1 MTATRL
7 PRALHPV
14 AWWLWALGLATAA
27 SRTTNPLLLLLVMVV
42 AGYVVVARRSSAPWA
57 KAYGVFVRLAVFV
70 LVLRLLLEVLFGN
83 SFGGTVLLHLPS
95 LPLPDWMAGVR
106 IGGDLTREA
115 LAFALYD
122 GLRLAALLICVG
134 AANSLASPARLLK
147 SLPAALYEIGVVITV
162 AASFAP
168 QAVTR
173 LGRIREARR
182 LRGRRDRG
190 LRAVRGIAL
199 PVLEGALERSVD
211 LAAAMDS
218 RGFGRRGEGSPRTR
232 RVGAALGLAGLLA
245 VVGSSYGLLDPGSPA
260 LLGIPL
266 LVTGALV
273 ATAGML
279 VSSRSNQRTRYRPDP
294 WRWPEWVVTGSGIA
308 AAVALTVARS
318 QGIDGISPST
328 APLVLPALPLL
339 PVLGILIG
347 LLPAIAA
354 PPVAAPRPGTTPSPR
369 VNQAVAA

>member
-1 MTATRL
+1 MSTRL
-7 PRALHPV
+7 PRPLHPV

-27 SRTTNPLLLLLVMVV
+27 SRTTNPLLLCLIIAV
-42 AGYVVVARRSSAPWA
+42 AGYVVAARRSTAPWA
-57 KAYGVFVRLAVFV
+57 KAYGMFVRLAVVV

-147 SLPAALYEIGVVITV
+147 SLPAALYEVGVVITV

-168 QAVTR
+168 QAVTS
-173 LGRIREARR
+173 LGRVREARR
-182 LRGRRDRG
+182 LRGRPVRG
-190 LRAVRGIAL
+190 VRAVRGLAL

-218 RGFGRRGEGSPRTR
+218 RGFGRRGSASPGAR
-232 RVGAALGLAGLLA
+232 RLGAAGVLVGLLC
-245 VVGSSYGLLDPGSPA
+245 VVGSSYGLLDPGAPGG
-260 LLGIPL
+260 LGIPL
-266 LVTGALV
+266 LVSGVLLA
-273 ATAGML
+273 AAGMV
-279 VSSRSNQRTRYRPDP
+279 VSSRSAQRTRYRPDP
-294 WRWPEWVVTGSGIA
+294 WRWPEWVVAGSGIA
-308 AAVALTVARS
+308 AAVALSVARAH
-318 QGIDGISPST
+318 GVDGLSPST
-328 APLVLPALPLL
+328 APLVLPTLPLL
-339 PVLGILIG
+339 PLLGILLG
-347 LLPAIAA
+347 LLPAVAA
-354 PPVAAPRPGTTPSPR
+354 PPVGTPAAAPAAPRITDP
-369 VNQAVAA
+369 AVAA